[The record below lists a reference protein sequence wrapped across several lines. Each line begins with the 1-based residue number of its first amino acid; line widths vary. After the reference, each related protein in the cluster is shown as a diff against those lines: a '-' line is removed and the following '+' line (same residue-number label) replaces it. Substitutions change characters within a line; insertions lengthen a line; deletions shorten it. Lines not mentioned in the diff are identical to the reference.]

1 MSEQFHSAPRRRR
14 RAGPTGQCAAGV
26 LGGGRA
32 WGAELV
38 CPPRGGETVAANFW
52 HGMINGQRSEAQM
65 TQERRSD
72 RRALIMFDL
81 R

>member
-1 MSEQFHSAPRRRR
+1 
-14 RAGPTGQCAAGV
+14 
-26 LGGGRA
+26 
-32 WGAELV
+32 
-38 CPPRGGETVAANFW
+38 
-52 HGMINGQRSEAQM
+52 MINGQRSEAQM